1 MFGHIGDGF
10 RPTTWRE
17 LAIFTNE
24 WRGEA
29 FFTVNK
35 IETKPAFHTEHAL
48 VYHRLFIAFDMS
60 DLISAGIDFKVEPTA
75 NTAIGTNR

>member
-35 IETKPAFHTEHAL
+35 IEAKSPFDTEHAL
-48 VYHRLFIAFDMS
+48 VNHRLFVAFDMT
-60 DLISAGIDFKVEPTA
+60 DLISAGINFKVKPTA
-75 NTAIGTNR
+75 YAAIGTNR